1 MVNDSSSESMDKFL
15 NIKQRKEPPSS
26 FAASVLAHQFVCVHG
41 PPGSGKTWGVMHAFP
56 QYVELDYDT
65 LRSRNATLSFMERV
79 RGTDI
84 PIIVDDWEI
93 VIEFI
98 GAKEINGPLN
108 RSTTVLVSTKPIDDM
123 PNIKW
128 QPPDFMEVGKKF
140 CTDPDKVR
148 AAAAKSRGDL
158 HIFIGSLE
166 FEGHERDIFETPKSF
181 IYSLLCKGGTNQV
194 GAHMAS
200 HIHEHGY
207 VWGVVQENYVDVP
220 DKPMEFY
227 ADVADSISIAG
238 IIDNRIYNGSWD
250 LVPMFNLHACLIPAH
265 QIGHSLDAG
274 VLRPGSMWTKYQN
287 FCMRNKRLK
296 TIVLK
301 NFPRNVTIDTL
312 MLIRDYCIQG
322 DTEVIREYKF
332 DKSDL
337 DILNHLAIVK
347 KIKTKTLSSLKKSL
361 LL

>member
-1 MVNDSSSESMDKFL
+1 
-15 NIKQRKEPPSS
+15 
-26 FAASVLAHQFVCVHG
+26 
-41 PPGSGKTWGVMHAFP
+41 MHAFP

-148 AAAAKSRGDL
+148 AAAAKSKGDL

-194 GAHMAS
+194 GAYMAS